1 MPMPKARHPRT
12 NLSQQKMIV
21 EQFINS
27 GISRKDFCELH
38 NLNKSTFKN
47 WVFRHK
53 PSPQTQNPH
62 PVFLPI
68 NVDNSVCGKE
78 GNENPE
84 NNDVKL
90 FSQEKL
96 YTNTQS
102 DLVSSNNVTTAS
114 PTIPKSIHHN
124 YDDRLTIACAQ
135 LTVQIP
141 VGFDTK
147 YLHAVLKIVANL

>member
-1 MPMPKARHPRT
+1 MPKAIHPRT
-12 NLSQQKMIV
+12 NLSEQKVIV

-27 GISRKDFCELH
+27 GISRKDFCALH

-62 PVFLPI
+62 PLFLPI

-78 GNENPE
+78 EHESLE

-90 FSQEKL
+90 FSQAKP
-96 YTNTQS
+96 YTNAQS
-102 DLVSSNNVTTAS
+102 DLVSSTNVTKAS
-114 PTIPKSIHHN
+114 PVIPKEIHHN
-124 YDDRLTIACAQ
+124 YDNRLTIASAQ

-147 YLHAVLKIVANL
+147 YLHAVLRIVANL